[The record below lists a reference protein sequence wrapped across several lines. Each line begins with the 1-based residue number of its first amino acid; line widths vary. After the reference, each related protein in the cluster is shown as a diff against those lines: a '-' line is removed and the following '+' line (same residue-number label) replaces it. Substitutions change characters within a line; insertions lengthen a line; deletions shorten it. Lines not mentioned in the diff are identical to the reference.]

1 MGHSRSV
8 RSRLRVV
15 GAFLCAMALLATACG
30 DDGSSTTT
38 PGTTPGASGTTAAGG
53 GVLTGAARCKANTDA
68 GTITFL
74 TGFGFFPSASVLD
87 VITAQ
92 EKGYFKEMCLKVDI
106 QPSLPGESMV
116 LVSANNVQFAANS
129 FGSIARGVDQ
139 GADVAAVLNY
149 GWVAIQSLMVVKDS
163 PIQKLADF
171 KGKTIASTA
180 GDVGVPIAA
189 MLATAGLRKGV
200 DYKEQATGF
209 DPFVIK
215 QSGIDGK
222 AGYTSNDPDTL
233 KRGGVE
239 TRLFKPQD
247 FGATATFAA
256 IIGSNKFIKKHP
268 TAAED
273 FVRAVLKGWEY
284 AIDPTH
290 TAEVIGFSK
299 NLTKGDFNLEHE
311 TYRWE
316 TERDMAVSSLPAGL
330 PYGKIEPK
338 ILAQEMAFVV
348 QAKLLSKIPEME
360 TLYTNALV
368 DAVYDPNKKVIW
380 PGPIKG

>member
-1 MGHSRSV
+1 
-8 RSRLRVV
+8 
-15 GAFLCAMALLATACG
+15 
-30 DDGSSTTT
+30 
-38 PGTTPGASGTTAAGG
+38 
-53 GVLTGAARCKANTDA
+53 
-68 GTITFL
+68 
-74 TGFGFFPSASVLD
+74 
-87 VITAQ
+87 
-92 EKGYFKEMCLKVDI
+92 LKVDI

-139 GADVAAVLNY
+139 GADVAAVINY
-149 GWVAIQSLMVVKDS
+149 GWVAIQSLIVLKDS

-171 KGKTIASTA
+171 KGTTIASTA

-189 MLATAGLRKGV
+189 MLATAGLKKGV

-215 QSGIDGK
+215 QGGIAGK

-247 FGATATFAA
+247 FGATATFGS
-256 IIGSNKFIKKHP
+256 IIGSNKFIKKNP

-273 FVRAVLKGWEY
+273 FVRAVLKGWAY
-284 AIDPTH
+284 AIDPKN

-299 NLTKGDFNLEHE
+299 NLTKGDFDVAHE

-316 TERDMAVSSLPAGL
+316 TERDLAISSLPSGL
-330 PYGKIEPK
+330 PYGKIDVK
-338 ILAQEMAFVV
+338 ILAQEMAFIV
-348 QAKLLSKIPEME
+348 QAKLLTKIPDME

-368 DAVYDPNKKVIW
+368 DAVYAPDKTVIW
-380 PGPIKG
+380 PGPIKA